1 MHTHESLNSYGDLDE
16 SKSIPKTGNG
26 KNTE

>member
-1 MHTHESLNSYGDLDE
+1 MHTYESLNSYGDFDK